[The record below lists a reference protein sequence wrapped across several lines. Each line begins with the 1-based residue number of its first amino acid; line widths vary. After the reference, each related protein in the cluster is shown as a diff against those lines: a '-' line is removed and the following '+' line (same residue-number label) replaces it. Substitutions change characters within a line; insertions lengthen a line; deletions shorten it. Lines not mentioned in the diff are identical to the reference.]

1 MAKTETTVKGYVYTV
16 TSPNGGTVTDAEGKL
31 NKTVDA
37 GDQVTVTAPSDSL
50 TCDDDDAVICKANF
64 KCPLLALR
72 MLGQGENALPP
83 GYTRLEFL
91 ASDGVAAM
99 ALPFESKN
107 KSFVCEHTL
116 GMPKATS
123 GLYVYGGTSV
133 SDGYGI
139 RYHANLQGLSFT
151 GSDRI
156 GNGTF
161 LRGEKYKILWKVTRN
176 EAGNFI
182 FGLEYNGEVLKKITQ
197 LYNQYW
203 ENVYYVFGS
212 TNYETRIGGATYELT
227 ISIEGKLTYHV
238 VPAIDPTGEPC
249 MFDRVSKQPFR
260 NSGSG
265 SFIAGV
271 GTVAQLTTLLRRL
284 PATGGALTLSL
295 PAEANTPEVAE
306 QLQACHD
313 TKGWTLTVHE
323 YRPAAAATY
332 SLRRVREVVWCRRE
346 QSDLG
351 SYVDS
356 TGTRWQIDRCAA
368 IFGALGQ
375 DPAAYCYTPF
385 DSVEQAVEFWGL
397 VPYESPDAIDEAMG
411 DNGTLMQGGTSNTSP
426 ETNS

>member
-1 MAKTETTVKGYVYTV
+1 MEYKTIAGNFYTI
-16 TSPNGGTVTDAEGKL
+16 TSKSGCSVTDATGTL
-31 NKTVDA
+31 SMTVDA
-37 GDQVTVTAPSDSL
+37 GGQLTVQAPSDKL
-50 TCDDDDAVICKANF
+50 VYDDEQAIVFKANF
-64 KCPLLALR
+64 KQAALALGL
-72 MLGQGENALPP
+72 LGGGYKLPA

-139 RYHANLQGLSFT
+139 RYYANLQGLSFT

-182 FGLEYNGEVLKKITQ
+182 FGLEYNGATLSQRQQTF
-197 LYNQYW
+197 NQYW

-212 TNYETRIGGATYELT
+212 TKYETRIGGATYELT

-260 NSGSG
+260 ISGSG

-271 GTVAQLTTLLRRL
+271 GTVAQLTALLRNL

-313 TKGWTLTVHE
+313 TKSWTLTVHE

-332 SLRRVREVVWCRRE
+332 SLRRVREVVWCRKTQTE
-346 QSDLG
+346 MG
-351 SYVDS
+351 SYVDT
-356 TGTRWQIDRCAA
+356 TGARYNIEHCVA
-368 IFGALGQ
+368 IFGPQGQ
-375 DPAAYCYTPF
+375 DPMAYGYTPF
-385 DSVEQAVEFWGL
+385 DSVEQAAEEWGL
-397 VPYESPDAIDEAMG
+397 QPYVDPNAE
-411 DNGTLMQGGTSNTSP
+411 P
-426 ETNS
+426 ETEPETLT